1 MVSYLKLTNEKVD
14 LKASWLTSAQ
24 QHCTIDWTP
33 TWFAAPWHTELNL
46 TPDITRS
53 SHCHSSRLSVIAT
66 QYPVERP
73 TSIGPHL
80 PSRFDRSNT
89 DILFSESSS
98 SFEMRSEKND
108 FFFLVEGTI
117 FRLNIFQPLGPIR
130 SHSTE
135 RLPFRGNMQ
144 RQDPGAQALS
154 FTIVTYSLWSSI
166 CFLLI
171 PPVLLL
177 DDLSGRPI
185 TDRVT

>member
-66 QYPVERP
+66 QYPVEHP

-108 FFFLVEGTI
+108 FFFGWRNN
-117 FRLNIFQPLGPIR
+117 F
-130 SHSTE
+130 STE
-135 RLPFRGNMQ
+135 YFSTARSYTFSFYRAFAIP
-144 RQDPGAQALS
+144 RQHAAPGSRSAGAL
-154 FTIVTYSLWSSI
+154 IHNRHL
-166 CFLLI
+166 
-171 PPVLLL
+171 
-177 DDLSGRPI
+177 
-185 TDRVT
+185 